1 MMSLIILNMYQ
12 FTQNSERK
20 YGEYMV
26 LDGGEAGVKGN

>member
-1 MMSLIILNMYQ
+1 MMSPMILNMYQ

-26 LDGGEAGVKGN
+26 LDGGEAGIKEN